1 MIYSEAE
8 SKIQERFF
16 YPEIAAVA
24 FFREM
29 KEPSFS
35 KQYRP
40 YHPPLFESNTDD
52 DQTDGLK
59 NLLHD
64 LDKIDKIVPFHLNLH
79 TIWAYELILNSF
91 QMSPIMQKSIK

>member
-64 LDKIDKIVPFHLNLH
+64 LDKIDKTVPFLLNPQ
-79 TIWAYELILNSF
+79 TIRVCSSICLAFKWA
-91 QMSPIMQKSIK
+91 P